1 MVLNAERAGKV
12 PLTSLGEPPKLPQTG
27 LTAKV
32 TSARGST
39 VALVSETDNSKRGI
53 IEHIPGEM
61 KMVNG
66 LFLRRVVI
74 YSFLRSGLVQITQ
87 VFHVSMVADI
97 FISEFPCIIR
107 RLSL

>member
-32 TSARGST
+32 TSARGSA

-53 IEHIPGEM
+53 IEYIPGEM
-61 KMVNG
+61 KMING
-66 LFLRRVVI
+66 LFFPSSCYL
-74 YSFLRSGLVQITQ
+74 FLRSGLVQITQ
-87 VFHVSMVADI
+87 VLHVSMVADI